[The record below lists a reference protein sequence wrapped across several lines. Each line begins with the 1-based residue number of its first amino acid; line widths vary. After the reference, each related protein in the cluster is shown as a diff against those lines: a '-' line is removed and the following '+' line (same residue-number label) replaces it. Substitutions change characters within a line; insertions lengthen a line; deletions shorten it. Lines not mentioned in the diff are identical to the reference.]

1 MTWTACTS
9 TAATGVGTAPARPTA
24 VASAS
29 GAPGAPATL
38 RDARSRWEA
47 DYITQ
52 VLAREHG
59 NVSHAARVLGLSRAM
74 LQRKMKLYDLR

>member
-1 MTWTACTS
+1 
-9 TAATGVGTAPARPTA
+9 
-24 VASAS
+24 
-29 GAPGAPATL
+29 
-38 RDARSRWEA
+38 
-47 DYITQ
+47 